1 MDQTS
6 PNHNFDDT
14 NHINLEESKNNCNRF
29 DFRILSYDNSSI
41 SIHLNTNEEFNN
53 PDNINNKVKLFAWDD
68 SSKPVFWD
76 TKQIMNNWSA
86 ADLRLKII
94 KILKNLNDDQES
106 SIKIR
111 K

>member
-6 PNHNFDDT
+6 SNLNFDDID
-14 NHINLEESKNNCNRF
+14 HINLEESKNNCNRF
-29 DFRILSYDNSSI
+29 YFRILSYDNSSI
-41 SIHLNTNEEFNN
+41 RIHLNTNEVFNN
-53 PDNINNKVKLFAWDD
+53 PGNINKKVKLFAWDD

-86 ADLRLKII
+86 GDLRLKIL
-94 KILKNLNDDQES
+94 KIINDDQEF